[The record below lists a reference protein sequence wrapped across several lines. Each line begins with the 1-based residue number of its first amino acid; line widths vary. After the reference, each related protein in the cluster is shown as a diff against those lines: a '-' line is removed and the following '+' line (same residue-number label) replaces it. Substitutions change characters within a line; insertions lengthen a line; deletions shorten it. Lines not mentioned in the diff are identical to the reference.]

1 MRFFIALLAALS
13 LATPVQASS
22 RIKDIVNVEGIRDN
36 QLTGMGLVVG
46 LNGTGDSTRN
56 SPFMQQALE
65 AMLEEFN
72 ISTSGT
78 TMTTRNVAAV
88 LITADLPAFA
98 TPGTRLDV
106 TVSALGDAS
115 SLQGGTL
122 VMSPLR
128 AANGDVY
135 AVASGGIAVGGFAA
149 EGDGATITRGVP
161 TNGRIANGGIVE
173 RETGFSLS
181 SQESLRLSL
190 RNPDITTALR
200 MVEAIN
206 AYLGSPAAHATDSAT
221 ITLTRPSDF
230 EGDMVVLLAE
240 IEQLRVQPDLP
251 ARVIIDEATG
261 TIVMGE
267 DVRVS
272 TVAIA
277 QGNLT
282 ISVSESPIASQPA
295 PFSDGETVVL
305 PRTDVSVEED
315 QMQMGVLDGGVSLRE
330 LVDGLNAMGVS
341 PRDMITILQAIKASG
356 ALQADIVVL

>member
-1 MRFFIALLAALS
+1 MRLFIALFAAFA
-13 LATPVQASS
+13 LATPAQASS

-36 QLTGMGLVVG
+36 QLTGIGLVVG
-46 LNGTGDSTRN
+46 LNGTGDSSRN
-56 SPFMQQALE
+56 TPFMQQALE

-88 LITADLPAFA
+88 LVTADLPPFTTA
-98 TPGTRLDV
+98 GSRIDV

-128 AANGDVY
+128 AANGLNY
-135 AVASGGIAVGGFAA
+135 AVASGGVAVGGFAA
-149 EGDGATITRGVP
+149 EGDGASITRGVP
-161 TNGRIANGGIVE
+161 TNGRIANGAIVE
-173 RETGFSLS
+173 RETGYSLS
-181 SQESLRLSL
+181 SRQSLRLSL

-206 AYLGSPAAHATDSAT
+206 AYLGSTAAHATDPAT

-230 EGDMVVLLAE
+230 EGDMIVLLAE
-240 IEQLRVQPDLP
+240 IEQLRVEPDLP

-261 TIVMGE
+261 TIVMGAN
-267 DVRVS
+267 VRVS

-305 PRTDVSVEED
+305 PRTDVTVQED
-315 QMQMGVLDGGVSLRE
+315 QMQMGILDSGVSLSD